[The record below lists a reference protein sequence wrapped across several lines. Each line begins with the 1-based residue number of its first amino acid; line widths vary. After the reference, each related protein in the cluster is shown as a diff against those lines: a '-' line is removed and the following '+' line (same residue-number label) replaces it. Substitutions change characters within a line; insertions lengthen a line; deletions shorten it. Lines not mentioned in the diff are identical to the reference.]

1 MWPSSSSVTVR
12 EEHEMRMSE
21 NRVSRRIFERKGQK
35 NVICNILQVKPTGQI
50 NFEDVRVQRRI
61 ILEQISKTGCDD
73 VGWIN
78 PA

>member
-1 MWPSSSSVTVR
+1 
-12 EEHEMRMSE
+12 MSE